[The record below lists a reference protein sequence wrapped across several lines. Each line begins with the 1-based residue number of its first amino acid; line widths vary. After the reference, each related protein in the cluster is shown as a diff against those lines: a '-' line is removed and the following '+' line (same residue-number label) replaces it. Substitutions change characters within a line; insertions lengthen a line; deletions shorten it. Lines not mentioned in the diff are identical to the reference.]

1 MLKLFPYLKPYR
13 LFIFFVLVLLFLR
26 TFSDLLLPTF
36 MARIVDK
43 GIVNGDIPYIWNVGG
58 MMLLVAAIGVVCA
71 IAANYF
77 AVKVATSFGR
87 DLRKEVFSKV
97 TNFSIQEF
105 DQIGTSSFI
114 TRTTNDIQQVQQ
126 FVSMGLRMMV
136 ISPLMFIGG
145 IVMAISQDT
154 KLSMIFLFIV
164 PLIVT
169 VIYFITKKGMPLFQT
184 LQQKLDQLSLILR
197 ESLTGIRVVRAFG
210 RMDDETN
217 RFDAASQDMRNTAIK
232 VNRIVTSLMPIMM
245 LIFNLS
251 IVAILLFGSIRID
264 NEQMQVGSLMAFIQY
279 AMQIMFSFV
288 MFTVIFVMIP
298 RATVS
303 AKRIN
308 EILQLTPTI
317 TDKEKTATIEDS
329 IQSMSFSNV
338 TFYYPGAEKPALSN
352 LSFTAKRGET
362 TAIIGGTGDGKTT
375 LLQLIPRFYDASEG
389 DVLINGINV
398 KELSQQT
405 LRQKIGYVPQKAILF
420 TGTIAENIRYG
431 KETASEEEVKH
442 AADIAQATPFIEKMA
457 DGFHSIVEQGGKNL
471 SGGQKQR
478 LSIARAIVRKPD
490 IYLFDDSFSAL
501 DYKTDALLRQALKT
515 EINDAI
521 TIVVAQRV
529 STVKDADQIIVLQ
542 KGNIVGIGT
551 HEQLRQTNDVYQ
563 EIVSSQVKGEQQ

>member
-1 MLKLFPYLKPYR
+1 
-13 LFIFFVLVLLFLR
+13 
-26 TFSDLLLPTF
+26 

-197 ESLTGIRVVRAFG
+197 ENLTGIRVVRAFG

-217 RFDAASQDMRNTAIK
+217 RFDVASQDMRNTAIK

-398 KELSQQT
+398 KKLSQQT

-431 KETASEEEVKH
+431 KETASEEEAKH

>member
-1 MLKLFPYLKPYR
+1 
-13 LFIFFVLVLLFLR
+13 
-26 TFSDLLLPTF
+26 

-197 ESLTGIRVVRAFG
+197 ENLTGIRVVRAFG

-217 RFDAASQDMRNTAIK
+217 RFDVASQDMRNTAIK

-398 KELSQQT
+398 KKLSQQT

>member
-1 MLKLFPYLKPYR
+1 
-13 LFIFFVLVLLFLR
+13 
-26 TFSDLLLPTF
+26 

-43 GIVNGDIPYIWNVGG
+43 GIVNGDIPYIWSIGG
-58 MMLLVAAIGVVCA
+58 IMLLVAAIGVVCA
-71 IAANYF
+71 IGANYF

-87 DLRKEVFSKV
+87 DLRREVFSKV

-114 TRTTNDIQQVQQ
+114 TRTTNDVQQVQQ
-126 FVSMGLRMMV
+126 FISMGLRMMV
-136 ISPLMFIGG
+136 LSPLMFIGG

-169 VIYFITKKGMPLFQT
+169 IIYFITKKGMPLFQT
-184 LQQKLDQLSLILR
+184 LQQKLDHLSLILR
-197 ESLTGIRVVRAFG
+197 ENLTGIRVVRAFG
-210 RMDDETN
+210 RMNDETN

-251 IVAILLFGSIRID
+251 IVAILLFGSIQIE

-308 EILQLTPTI
+308 EVLQLTPTI
-317 TDKEKTATIEDS
+317 TDKEKITTIEDS
-329 IQSMSFSNV
+329 IQSMTFSNV
-338 TFYYPGAEKPALSN
+338 TFYYPGAEKPALLN

-375 LLQLIPRFYDASEG
+375 LLQLIPRFYDPSEG

-398 KELSQQT
+398 KNLSQQT

-442 AADIAQATPFIEKMA
+442 AADIAQGTPFIEKMA
-457 DGFHSIVEQGGKNL
+457 DGFQAVVEQGGKNL

-478 LSIARAIVRKPD
+478 LAIARAIVGKPD
-490 IYLFDDSFSAL
+490 IYLFDDCFSAL

-542 KGNIVGIGT
+542 KGKIVGIGT
-551 HEQLRQTNDVYQ
+551 HEQLLQTNNVYK
-563 EIVSSQVKGEQQ
+563 EIVSSQVKGGQR

>member
-1 MLKLFPYLKPYR
+1 
-13 LFIFFVLVLLFLR
+13 
-26 TFSDLLLPTF
+26 

-551 HEQLRQTNDVYQ
+551 HEQLRQTNDVYR

>member
-1 MLKLFPYLKPYR
+1 
-13 LFIFFVLVLLFLR
+13 
-26 TFSDLLLPTF
+26 
-36 MARIVDK
+36 
-43 GIVNGDIPYIWNVGG
+43 
-58 MMLLVAAIGVVCA
+58 
-71 IAANYF
+71 
-77 AVKVATSFGR
+77 
-87 DLRKEVFSKV
+87 
-97 TNFSIQEF
+97 
-105 DQIGTSSFI
+105 
-114 TRTTNDIQQVQQ
+114 
-126 FVSMGLRMMV
+126 
-136 ISPLMFIGG
+136 
-145 IVMAISQDT
+145 
-154 KLSMIFLFIV
+154 
-164 PLIVT
+164 
-169 VIYFITKKGMPLFQT
+169 
-184 LQQKLDQLSLILR
+184 
-197 ESLTGIRVVRAFG
+197 
-210 RMDDETN
+210 
-217 RFDAASQDMRNTAIK
+217 
-232 VNRIVTSLMPIMM
+232 
-245 LIFNLS
+245 
-251 IVAILLFGSIRID
+251 
-264 NEQMQVGSLMAFIQY
+264 
-279 AMQIMFSFV
+279 

>member
-197 ESLTGIRVVRAFG
+197 ENLTGIRVVRAFG

-217 RFDAASQDMRNTAIK
+217 RFDVASQDMRNTAIK

-398 KELSQQT
+398 KKLSQQT

-431 KETASEEEVKH
+431 KETASEEEAKH

>member
-197 ESLTGIRVVRAFG
+197 ENLTGIRVVRAFG

-217 RFDAASQDMRNTAIK
+217 RFDVASQDMRNTAIK

>member
-197 ESLTGIRVVRAFG
+197 ENLTGIRVVRAFG

>member
-1 MLKLFPYLKPYR
+1 
-13 LFIFFVLVLLFLR
+13 
-26 TFSDLLLPTF
+26 

>member
-1 MLKLFPYLKPYR
+1 
-13 LFIFFVLVLLFLR
+13 
-26 TFSDLLLPTF
+26 

-197 ESLTGIRVVRAFG
+197 ENLTGIRVVRAFG

-398 KELSQQT
+398 KKLSQQT

>member
-1 MLKLFPYLKPYR
+1 
-13 LFIFFVLVLLFLR
+13 
-26 TFSDLLLPTF
+26 

-197 ESLTGIRVVRAFG
+197 ENLTGIRVVRAFG